1 MSNKL
6 NEGVVDWILQKAIG
20 LIAGGDY
27 RKAVK
32 AFKGDKEIQ
41 KNIAKMAKAQQNM
54 ERRLKARAKISCRG
68 SKTKKSFLTHLENIS
83 LFFLAQ
89 KAKS

>member
-6 NEGVVDWILQKAIG
+6 NEGVVNWILQKAIG

-41 KNIAKMAKAQQNM
+41 KNLANMAKAQQNM
-54 ERRLKARAKISCRG
+54 ERRLKARAKADPEFA
-68 SKTKKSFLTHLENIS
+68 KNFAK
-83 LFFLAQ
+83 Q
-89 KAKS
+89 KAKYDKLFK